1 MKIKTIIDE
10 DFSHYKKPSMV
21 IAFPDC
27 TFKCEQECGMQV
39 CQNGTLATTPNVEVS
54 YKDVIDR
61 YLSNNLTSAIVMA
74 GLEPFDSA
82 HNMYEL
88 VGYLREYTNDDIV
101 IYTGYTKEEIERL
114 GYPKLEKGI
123 ILNLLKYIGKNNI
136 VIKFGRFIP
145 NQEKHFDEVLGVYLA
160 SDNQYAEKIC

>member
-74 GLEPFDSA
+74 GLEPFDTWDDLF
-82 HNMYEL
+82 EL
-88 VGYLREYTNDDIV
+88 VSLFRQVSDDDVV
-101 IYTGYTKEEIERL
+101 IYTGYYKEEIQ
-114 GYPKLEKGI
+114 GYIETIAVFP
-123 ILNLLKYIGKNNI
+123 NI
-136 VIKFGRFIP
+136 VVKFGRYIP
-145 NQEKHFDEVLGVYLA
+145 NQKSHYDEVLGVYLA
-160 SDNQYAEKIC
+160 SSNQRGEKIS